1 MEKTILNYLIFID
14 SILVVVLILLQNRGT
29 GLGMAF
35 GGSSEGYRTRRGA
48 ERFIFIA
55 TIVAIIV
62 LVLATVARAIIV

>member
-1 MEKTILNYLIFID
+1 MGKTILNYLIFID
-14 SILVVVLILLQNRGT
+14 SIIVTVLILLQNRGT

-55 TIVAIIV
+55 TIIAIII
-62 LVLATVARAIIV
+62 LVVSTVARAIIV

>member
-14 SILVVVLILLQNRGT
+14 SIMVVVLILLQNRGT

-62 LVLATVARAIIV
+62 LVLATIARAIIV